1 MDFGYVNAYSDDEEI
16 PLRKR
21 KVVRQHENHFE
32 KWKENFFNVFVC
44 QQQRWSYVVQRIGN
58 YVL

>member
-21 KVVRQHENHFE
+21 KVVRQRENHFE
-32 KWKENFFNVFVC
+32 KWNEGEFF
-44 QQQRWSYVVQRIGN
+44 QRFRQ
-58 YVL
+58 